1 MSSNGEDSKTWLH
14 WDLSVVQE
22 PGRKSLRQAEEK
34 VETLD
39 VTLAEVE
46 GKVLTDTHVEKLKE
60 LELQTLKTQ
69 WPMCKAERLV
79 DPSTNKLTEVD
90 GNSCKG

>member
-1 MSSNGEDSKTWLH
+1 M
-14 WDLSVVQE
+14 
-22 PGRKSLRQAEEK
+22 
-34 VETLD
+34 
-39 VTLAEVE
+39 
-46 GKVLTDTHVEKLKE
+46 TDTHLEKLKE

-90 GNSCKG
+90 GSSKIRRGAYQQMGSHTGHLAGQSVGRYTG